1 MGEQWIRTGKKK
13 MGVSKTETN
22 AHSKYFSVNF
32 RYPKILDSIP
42 SLIMTVRD
50 SRHEQC
56 IWALISLA
64 LYLATHPLTRYVGTL
79 ILHPR

>member
-1 MGEQWIRTGKKK
+1 MGEQWIRTGEKK

-32 RYPKILDSIP
+32 RYPKILDFIP

-50 SRHEQC
+50 SRHEQ
-56 IWALISLA
+56 
-64 LYLATHPLTRYVGTL
+64 
-79 ILHPR
+79 